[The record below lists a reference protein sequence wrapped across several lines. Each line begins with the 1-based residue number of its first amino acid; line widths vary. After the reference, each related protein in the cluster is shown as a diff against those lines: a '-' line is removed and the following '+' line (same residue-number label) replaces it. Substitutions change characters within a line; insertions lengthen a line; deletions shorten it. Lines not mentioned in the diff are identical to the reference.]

1 MWKLPFRPPVF
12 VVVYLQVVKTD
23 LFVPSA
29 VPIGSK
35 LLETNRMTF
44 YHLP

>member
-12 VVVYLQVVKTD
+12 VVVYLQVVKRD

-29 VPIGSK
+29 GPIGLK
-35 LLETNRMTF
+35 MLEMNRMIL
-44 YHLP
+44 YRQP